1 MKKIIRYLL
10 PVWLILLGTGLLG
23 YPWIS
28 QYLFDN
34 RTDSIIHTYEAV
46 SEETDAEEKSAML
59 ALAQQYNSQLTQAQV
74 TLTDP
79 FTKQESRKDGIDYHS
94 VLALD
99 ERGMMAS
106 IEIPKIS
113 VNLPVYHG
121 TSGDVLESGIGHLE
135 GSSLPIGGT
144 GTHAVLSGHTGLN
157 TAKMFTDLTE
167 LTQGDL
173 FFIHVLGD
181 TLAYEVCEIHIVVPE
196 DTSRLLIQDGSD
208 LVTLV
213 TCTPYGVNTHRL
225 LVTGKRTEYTEE
237 IHEETVKKGSREA
250 GSLWMQSYKKAILI
264 GLGIVFFFVCCL
276 YLSDRIRRH

>member
-121 TSGDVLESGIGHLE
+121 TSGGVLESGIGHLE

-237 IHEETVKKGSREA
+237 IHEETVKKGSSEA
-250 GSLWMQSYKKAILI
+250 GSLWMQSYKKAVLI
-264 GLGIVFFFVCCL
+264 GLGIVFFFACCL
-276 YLSDRIRRH
+276 YLSDRIRKH